1 MELKGLGLESQF
13 ISCEV
18 EGDVT
23 ASEEEGGEEQG
34 REEGEGRGMGDD
46 SSTASKKKEG
56 GGGVWE
62 GVKRKYWSRD
72 TYYLPIAVKQ

>member
-1 MELKGLGLESQF
+1 MESQF

-23 ASEEEGGEEQG
+23 DTTTEKESGEEEGTTRLSSNMEK
-34 REEGEGRGMGDD
+34 EEG
-46 SSTASKKKEG
+46 SK
-56 GGGVWE
+56 VWK

-72 TYYLPIAVKQ
+72 TYYLPIAIMQ